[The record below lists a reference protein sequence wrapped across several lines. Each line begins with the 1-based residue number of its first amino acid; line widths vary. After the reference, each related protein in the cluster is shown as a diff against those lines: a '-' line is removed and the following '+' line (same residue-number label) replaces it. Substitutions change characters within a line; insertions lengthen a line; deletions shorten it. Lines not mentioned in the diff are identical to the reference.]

1 PSLAGGFLGTKNKA
15 APEATLLSILYYP
28 VSLIQ
33 TEVDDKAIYRSV
45 SEGVISKR
53 VTMTPAACASFI

>member
-1 PSLAGGFLGTKNKA
+1 M
-15 APEATLLSILYYP
+15 LSILYYP

-53 VTMTPAACASFI
+53 VTMTPAARAPSFNFVSSRRGGLTPLIVFNYL

>member
-1 PSLAGGFLGTKNKA
+1 M
-15 APEATLLSILYYP
+15 LSILYYP

-53 VTMTPAACASFI
+53 GTTTPAARASFI